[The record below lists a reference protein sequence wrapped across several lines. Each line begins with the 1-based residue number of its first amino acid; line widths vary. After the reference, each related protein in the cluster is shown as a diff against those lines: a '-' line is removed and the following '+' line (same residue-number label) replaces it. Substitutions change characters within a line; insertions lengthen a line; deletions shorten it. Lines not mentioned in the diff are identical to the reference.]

1 MDLDKLKQT
10 LVIPDN
16 IKKENIK
23 TYLIYEN
30 IDSMLSN
37 MDDIRPNFFSKLKLS
52 FKLMSAHSNF
62 SDLYNDILSK
72 SKSETELKELLYIL
86 NKKIEKKFS
95 IDKLQEQA
103 INSISQDSSF
113 YISIGNTDENINF
126 INATLDNDIL
136 TFDWNYNRKELSDKD
151 SVNSFKNII
160 LEHKNELFEF
170 TNNQKNI
177 DKKELRNLI
186 LKGKMKNSF
195 QGSIDNMKI
204 SIYPELSL
212 QNSTLNNSYFKLK
225 NDVISFL
232 EKNLE
237 KAKDIK

>member
-1 MDLDKLKQT
+1 MILNLT
-10 LVIPDN
+10 
-16 IKKENIK
+16 
-23 TYLIYEN
+23 
-30 IDSMLSN
+30 
-37 MDDIRPNFFSKLKLS
+37 FFQ
-52 FKLMSAHSNF
+52 N
-62 SDLYNDILSK
+62 YDILSK

-232 EKNLE
+232 EENLE